1 MSIDWI
7 SWATAITRDWAWGV
21 FLNGFC
27 LNLVRPLVVLLP
39 LAIIF
44 LNMGRGL
51 GLPQLFRK
59 KSWWDQLW
67 MGAGVGVLIW
77 QALLAG
83 FLFEQFATNYTADR
97 PPFCERKPDST
108 KSFFSFDQP
117 NFDSVKEVPLKQRRY
132 VMPPSSALSIVSYAG
147 AVLIGAVVM
156 GLALVLGVLL
166 IRSLI
171 TIYERLT
178 KSYGTYTIAPV
189 PTPKLPSVGLIF
201 IGILLGYLG
210 MAGAAYLLLPNRLVD
225 DKLLESQPLPVHQKW
240 IADIG
245 ERMIASAGYGNADAR
260 SKVWHELSKKDVEV
274 PTHEALQKIREK
286 AQNETRETFFHY
298 YPVIGLFVVGFL
310 LSSIVN
316 LWFIS
321 DPKFAQKLVQK
332 LRGHTA
338 VAKFFSPAAGVIFLL
353 HIVLFLQTIFDYFF
367 PYPQLL
373 YIGLILLGWLMARQY
388 KLRHQNVRASG
399 QPLKSLDGYGATIK
413 RQYVEEKTNAPSPL
427 LKAEDLLAWNTGQ
440 KRPMVIVCASGGG
453 SRAAAWTLKVI
464 TELEARIQAKTPDC
478 PLPYHTRLI
487 TGASG
492 GMVGMSHYVS
502 HLTAPEANGQLPASR
517 DDAQRAHLNRQ
528 IRGDFLTP
536 VIHALIT
543 RDIPGYFLPRV
554 LPYFRDYDRGQALEF
569 ALTETMGHLSTP
581 LFELRERER
590 AGWCPSLLFS
600 PMMIEDGRQLLI
612 SNLDLQK
619 IVHNEGAFQAGQ
631 PRELLSREGVE
642 FFRLFPEAT
651 KFQIA
656 TAARMSATF
665 PYVFPAVPLPTDPRR
680 RVVDAGYYDN
690 YGVSLA
696 ASWVFNHLD
705 WIKQNV
711 SKLAILQIRDGL
723 SEAERLLE
731 HPSDV
736 NPGWREL
743 GMEWLTGVP
752 QGLYNARVSSNMFRN
767 DNLLHLL
774 HQTFQLELGT
784 GFLVSPAF
792 EFPGGSDVQLNFCL
806 TEEEGKLIDGEA
818 GIGEKRVQ
826 QAMEAFVKWW

>member
-1 MSIDWI
+1 MSIDW
-7 SWATAITRDWAWGV
+7 SAWLSTITRDWAWGV

-44 LNMGRGL
+44 LNLGRGL

-83 FLFEQFATNYTADR
+83 FLFEAFATNYTADR
-97 PPFCERKPDST
+97 PPFCERKPDRT
-108 KSFFSFDQP
+108 ATFFSFDFP
-117 NFDSVKEVPLKQRRY
+117 DFASLNDVPKGERRY
-132 VMPPSSALSIVSYAG
+132 IFPPSSALAIVSYAG

-166 IRSLI
+166 IRSII
-171 TIYERLT
+171 TVYERLT
-178 KSYGTYTIAPV
+178 NSHGSYSIPPV
-189 PTPKLPSVGLIF
+189 PSPKLPPVGFIVVGIF
-201 IGILLGYLG
+201 LGYFG
-210 MAGAAYLLLPNRLVD
+210 MAGAAYLLLPNTLD
-225 DKLLESQPLPVHQKW
+225 TPTATYQKW
-240 IADIG
+240 NAAIG
-245 ERMIASAGYGNADAR
+245 KYFIDTAGYGNASAR
-260 SKVWHELSKKDVEV
+260 DKVWDRLTKQEEV
-274 PTHEALQKIREK
+274 PDTKALQKIRVD
-286 AQNETRETFFHY
+286 AQNDTKSTLALY
-298 YPVIGLFVVGFL
+298 YPVIGLFFVGFV

-316 LWFIS
+316 LWFIIDLGFVRRFIQRFLKRS
-321 DPKFAQKLVQK
+321 EVSKL
-332 LRGHTA
+332 
-338 VAKFFSPAAGVIFLL
+338 FSPAAGVIFLL
-353 HIVLFLQTIFDYFF
+353 HIVLFLQTVFDYFF

-373 YIGLILLGWLMARQY
+373 YIGLILVGWLTSRQY
-388 KLRHQNVRASG
+388 KLKHNYVRTAG
-399 QPLKSLDGYGATIK
+399 LALKSLDGYGATIK
-413 RQYVEEKTNAPSPL
+413 REYVEVKSVGGDKPATSPL
-427 LKAEDLLAWNTGQ
+427 LKVEELELWNRGV

-453 SRAAAWTLKVI
+453 SRAAAWTLKVM
-464 TELEARIQAKTPDC
+464 TELEARIQAKTPGC

-492 GMVGMSHYVS
+492 GMVGMAHYVS
-502 HLTAPEANGQLPASR
+502 HLTEPQANGELPTSR
-517 DDAQRAHLNRQ
+517 DQAVRDHLNRQ

-554 LPYFRDYDRGQALEF
+554 LPYLRDYDRGQALEY
-569 ALTETMGHLSTP
+569 ALTETMGHLRTT
-581 LFELRERER
+581 LYELRERER

-619 IVHNEGAFQAGQ
+619 IVHNEGAFQSGK

-642 FFRLFPEAT
+642 FFRLFPDA
-651 KFQIA
+651 KQFQVA
-656 TAARMSATF
+656 TAARMTATF

-696 ASWVFNHLD
+696 ASWIFNHLD

-723 SEAERLLE
+723 SEADRLLE

-774 HQTFQLELGT
+774 HQTFQKELGT

-792 EFPGGSDVQLNFCL
+792 EFPGGSNVQLNFCL
-806 TEEEGKLIDGEA
+806 TEEEGKVIDGEE
-818 GIGEKRVQ
+818 GIGENRVQ
-826 QAMEAFVKWW
+826 QAMEAFVQWW

>member
-1 MSIDWI
+1 MSIDWLA
-7 SWATAITRDWAWGV
+7 WVVTITRDWAWGV

-44 LNMGRGL
+44 ANLGRGL

-67 MGAGVGVLIW
+67 MGAGVGVLLW

-83 FLFEQFATNYTADR
+83 FLFEAFATNYTADR
-97 PPFCERKPDST
+97 APFCERKPDST
-108 KSFFSFDQP
+108 ISFLSFDNP
-117 NFDSVKEVPLKQRRY
+117 NFTSLKDMPKDERRY
-132 VMPPSSALSIVSYAG
+132 VFPPSSVRAIVSYAG
-147 AVLIGAVVM
+147 VVLVGAVVIVA
-156 GLALVLGVLL
+156 GLFVVVLVFRGVV
-166 IRSLI
+166 

-178 KSYGTYTIAPV
+178 KSHGTYCTKPV
-189 PTPKLPSVGLIF
+189 QPAALPRIGLLIVGIV
-201 IGILLGYLG
+201 LGYSG
-210 MAGAAYLLLPNRLVD
+210 MAGVVYFLLPNSLGTPTAPHQQWNAAVGQ
-225 DKLLESQPLPVHQKW
+225 LLIE
-240 IADIG
+240 
-245 ERMIASAGYGNADAR
+245 SAGYGNASAR
-260 SKVWHELSKKDVEV
+260 DKVWEELSAKPDVPKSDE
-274 PTHEALQKIREK
+274 LQSIRTN
-286 AQNETRETFFHY
+286 AQNKVRETFALY
-298 YPVIGLFVVGFL
+298 YPVIGLFVLGFV

-316 LWFIS
+316 IWFIS

-332 LRGHTA
+332 FRGNTEIS
-338 VAKFFSPAAGVIFLL
+338 KFFSPAAGVIFLL

-373 YIGLILLGWLMARQY
+373 YIGLLLLGLLMARQY
-388 KLRHQNVRASG
+388 KLKHANVRGLA
-399 QPLKSLDGYGATIK
+399 QPLKSLDGYGKTIQ
-413 RQYVEEKTNAPSPL
+413 RQYVEEKTEAATPL
-427 LKAEDLLAWNTGQ
+427 LKAEDIELWNTGR
-440 KRPMVIVCASGGG
+440 KRPMVLVCASGGG
-453 SRAAAWTLKVI
+453 SRAAAWTTKVI
-464 TELEARIQAKTPDC
+464 TELEARIQAKAPNR
-478 PLPYHTRLI
+478 PLPYHIRLI

-492 GMVGMSHYVS
+492 GMVGLAHYVS

-517 DDAQRAHLNRQ
+517 DQAMRDHLNRL

-536 VIHALIT
+536 VVHALIT

-554 LPYFRDYDRGQALEF
+554 LPYYKDYDRGQALES
-569 ALTETMGHLSTP
+569 ALIETMGHLRTP
-581 LFELRERER
+581 LYDLRQYERT
-590 AGWCPSLLFS
+590 GWCPSLLFS

-619 IVHNEGAFQAGQ
+619 IVHNEGAFEANQ

-651 KFQIA
+651 KFQVA
-656 TAARMSATF
+656 TAARMSASF

-680 RVVDAGYYDN
+680 RIVDAGYYDN

-696 ASWVFNHLD
+696 VSWVFNHLD

-731 HPSDV
+731 HPPDS

-743 GMEWLTGVP
+743 GLEWLTGVP
-752 QGLYNARVSSNMFRN
+752 QALLNARVSSNMFRN

-774 HQTFQLELGT
+774 HQTVQKEMGN
-784 GFLVSPAF
+784 GFLVTPAF
-792 EFPGGSDVQLNFCL
+792 EFPGGGDVQLNFCL
-806 TEEEGKLIDGEA
+806 TEEEGSVIDGPQ
-818 GIGEKRVQ
+818 GIGEARVQ
-826 QAMEAFVKWW
+826 QAMDAFVKWWVV

>member
-1 MSIDWI
+1 MSWLITI
-7 SWATAITRDWAWGV
+7 SRDWAWGV

-44 LNMGRGL
+44 LNLGRGL
-51 GLPQLFRK
+51 GLPKLFRK
-59 KSWWDQLW
+59 KTWWDQLW

-83 FLFEQFATNYTADR
+83 FLFEEFATNYTADR

-108 KSFFSFDQP
+108 LSFFSFANPDFSSLT
-117 NFDSVKEVPLKQRRY
+117 NVPIGQRRY
-132 VMPPSSALSIVSYAG
+132 AMPPSSALAIVSYAG
-147 AVLIGAVVM
+147 AVLIGALVM
-156 GLALVLGVLL
+156 GLALVLGVML
-166 IRSLI
+166 IRSLV

-178 KSYGTYTIAPV
+178 NSHGSYSIPPV
-189 PTPKLPSVGLIF
+189 PVAKLPPAGLIVV
-201 IGILLGYLG
+201 GILLGYFG
-210 MAGAAYLLLPNRLVD
+210 MAGAAYLLLPNSLGT
-225 DKLLESQPLPVHQKW
+225 PTAGHQQW
-240 IADIG
+240 NAAIG
-245 ERMIASAGYGNADAR
+245 KYFIETAGYGNASAR
-260 SKVWHELSKKDVEV
+260 GKVWDRLSKEVEV
-274 PTHEALQKIREK
+274 PTPEALQMTRVE
-286 AQNETRETFFHY
+286 AQNETKEMFVHY
-298 YPVIGLFVVGFL
+298 YPVIGLFFVGFV

-316 LWFIS
+316 IWFIS

-332 LRGHTA
+332 LRGRTE
-338 VAKFFSPAAGVIFLL
+338 VAKFFSPAAGVVFLL
-353 HIVLFLQTIFDYFF
+353 HIVLFLQTVFDYFF

-373 YIGLILLGWLMARQY
+373 YIGLVLTGWLMSRQY
-388 KLRHQNVRASG
+388 KLKHNNVRAPG
-399 QPLKSLDGYGATIK
+399 QALKSLDGYGATIK
-413 RQYVEEKTNAPSPL
+413 RQYVEEKTDAPSPL
-427 LKAEDLLAWNTGQ
+427 LKAEDLLAWNTGK

-464 TELEARIQAKTPDC
+464 TELEARIQAKSPGC
-478 PLPYHTRLI
+478 PLPYHTRLV

-492 GMVGMSHYVS
+492 GMVGMAHYVS
-502 HLTAPEANGQLPASR
+502 HLQPPDAGGQLPASR
-517 DDAQRAHLNRQ
+517 DDALRDHINRQ

-536 VIHALIT
+536 VVHALIT

-569 ALTETMGHLSTP
+569 ALTETMGHLRTP

-619 IVHNEGAFQAGQ
+619 IVHNEGAFQAGK

-642 FFRLFPEAT
+642 FFRLFPEA
-651 KFQIA
+651 KQFQVA
-656 TAARMSATF
+656 TAARMIATF

-705 WIKQNV
+705 WIKENV

-774 HQTFQLELGT
+774 HQTFQRELGT

-792 EFPGGSDVQLNFCL
+792 EFPGGSDVQLNFYL
-806 TEEEGKLIDGEA
+806 TEEEGKVIDGA
-818 GIGEKRVQ
+818 DGIGEKRVE